1 MRNLILLA
9 GDFRHGFPVA
19 LSADQR
25 KCVKTFTSEVSHVS
39 SRLLLYIYIF
49 DFHFICMNAKKVIH
63 RDSLICSS
71 WKSNYQRQ
79 NDATNQI

>member
-19 LSADQR
+19 LSVDQR

-39 SRLLLYIYIF
+39 SRLLLYIYIYLI
-49 DFHFICMNAKKVIH
+49 FILYA
-63 RDSLICSS
+63 
-71 WKSNYQRQ
+71 
-79 NDATNQI
+79 